1 MYKYTVKHI
10 SFVYLH
16 IQHTYD
22 ICNVHIWSS
31 LQKRCPENCKFPT
44 PENAFLSARRRMY
57 QKSINIGYIAW
68 HFPAVNWI
76 GEDLR
81 FDSSQRPAERQCF
94 EGDVRA
100 MRKGLAATGLLHRRF
115 TTIFEIMYTIT
126 HPPSHPYL
134 SDLFLL
140 RYIHIHFL
148 IDLAG
153 RKKLQVL
160 FSFFPLSHFPQQ
172 TIIDYIYLLK
182 SHDKTASLCQVQSH
196 LIVSSRMRGPDFSH
210 CGRNLHVVCT
220 QLSLS
225 STNKCKDQDLYVSY
239 WSWTACNH
247 QGQVVYGMATT
258 SAKR

>member
-1 MYKYTVKHI
+1 M
-10 SFVYLH
+10 
-16 IQHTYD
+16 
-22 ICNVHIWSS
+22 
-31 LQKRCPENCKFPT
+31 
-44 PENAFLSARRRMY
+44 
-57 QKSINIGYIAW
+57 
-68 HFPAVNWI
+68 
-76 GEDLR
+76 
-81 FDSSQRPAERQCF
+81 
-94 EGDVRA
+94 RA

-239 WSWTACNH
+239 
-247 QGQVVYGMATT
+247 
-258 SAKR
+258 